1 MNHLRRHT
9 PAVRA
14 ASIAALLLLACLPT
28 LPAAPAGP
36 EPFTGQ
42 LTEVPGVQAVVS
54 IRHPK
59 LLNQDLEKL
68 MAGVPEAAM
77 LRAVLMR
84 AEAFGYPE
92 FSEIAAGSNV
102 GVAFTPLFDGPAG
115 VARAD
120 PKFILFVK
128 LNTRGN
134 LWNLLTKAEH
144 LAHTRHGDWTLFAKS
159 QADFSRL
166 ASPDAVIAQLD
177 KPQAEDIRAWF
188 RATPGLVEQ
197 VKAKIREALKPKLET
212 LPEAKRKAALAYLD
226 SICALVSQLHSI
238 DAGLTLGDKGISL
251 TGSYQFYP
259 GSPIGNAL
267 SYPPGPRPA
276 VADFVR
282 GDALVAFAARYNPA
296 AQRDL
301 MDQVLDMLIAVD
313 YPPLAEKLRSFRTD
327 YLAIGD
333 SVDGG
338 AAGTIGE
345 PPVFLRHLR
354 TRWQRRGPQVL

>member
-1 MNHLRRHT
+1 MNHPRRHSPT
-9 PAVRA
+9 ARS
-14 ASIAALLLLACLPT
+14 ASIAVLLLLACLPT
-28 LPAAPAGP
+28 LSAATGGP

-77 LRAVLMR
+77 LRAVLMQ
-84 AEAFGYPE
+84 ATAFGYPE
-92 FSEIAAGSNV
+92 FSEIATGSNV
-102 GVAFTPLFDGPAG
+102 GLAFTPLFDGPAG
-115 VARAD
+115 VARTD

-128 LNTRGN
+128 LNTEGK
-134 LWNLLTKAEH
+134 LWNLLTNAQH
-144 LAHTRHGDWTLFAKS
+144 LAHTRHGDWTLFAKHEG
-159 QADFSRL
+159 DFSRL
-166 ASPDAVIAQLD
+166 ASPDAVIALLE
-177 KPQAEDIRAWF
+177 KPQEEDIRAWF
-188 RATPGLVEQ
+188 RATPGLVER
-197 VKAKIREALKPKLET
+197 VKAKVREALRPKLET
-212 LPEAKRKAALAYLD
+212 LPEPKRKAALAYLD
-226 SICALVSQLHSI
+226 VVCALVSQLHSI

-338 AAGTIGE
+338 AAGTID
-345 PPVFLRHLR
+345 V
-354 TRWQRRGPQVL
+354 